1 MNKTAARLPRWTT
14 RILSEMTRRYGVE
27 ELHTVCFAPKDWVG
41 KGATVS
47 LGIPEC
53 ELACVVLD
61 GDGEPVATIN
71 RPKTNR
77 NVSSWT
83 RMACTLAV
91 EQQAFVM
98 FQCDTAEQAEIA
110 AGEAVRLLPNYR
122 RAALERMYDP
132 ATRAADKLS

>member
-1 MNKTAARLPRWTT
+1 MEWTT
-14 RILSEMTRRYGVE
+14 RTLPELTRRYGVE
-27 ELHTVCFAPKDWVG
+27 ELHTVCFAPKDWMG
-41 KGATVS
+41 KGTTVS

-61 GDGEPVATIN
+61 SCGEPVTTIN
-71 RPKTNR
+71 RPKVNR
-77 NVSSWT
+77 NVRSWT

-110 AGEAVRLLPNYR
+110 ARRAIRLLPNYR

-132 ATRAADKLS
+132 ATRVADKLS